1 MNVQFQL
8 FPPSHPSSPAPG
20 ETAQLMVYQPGV
32 HHSCQPDLLTA
43 DSGGVVVEVV
53 GDCKDGV
60 DDGAGVKT
68 GPAGLEVV
76 GLGLRAGIALCRGC
90 AVLVPW
96 YPQTGHVE
104 HELLHMTVHVAL
116 GLPGQAV

>member
-20 ETAQLMVYQPGV
+20 ETAQLIVYQPGV

-43 DSGGVVVEVV
+43 DSGGVV

-60 DDGAGVKT
+60 DDRAWVKT
-68 GPAGLEVV
+68 GSVGAGDGE
-76 GLGLRAGIALCRGC
+76 
-90 AVLVPW
+90 
-96 YPQTGHVE
+96 T
-104 HELLHMTVHVAL
+104 
-116 GLPGQAV
+116 

>member
-1 MNVQFQL
+1 M
-8 FPPSHPSSPAPG
+8 
-20 ETAQLMVYQPGV
+20 
-32 HHSCQPDLLTA
+32 
-43 DSGGVVVEVV
+43 VEVV

-104 HELLHMTVHVAL
+104 HELLHMTLHVAL
-116 GLPGQAV
+116 GLPGQAG

>member
-20 ETAQLMVYQPGV
+20 ETAQLIVYQPGV
-32 HHSCQPDLLTA
+32 HHSCQPDQLTA

-76 GLGLRAGIALCRGC
+76 GLGLRAGIALCRG
-90 AVLVPW
+90 
-96 YPQTGHVE
+96 
-104 HELLHMTVHVAL
+104 
-116 GLPGQAV
+116 